1 MSFDLDSLD
10 QIFKENWNL
19 YLMSEPN
26 CNISN
31 KEELYID
38 AISQFEEN
46 LHFPSFNLLEEDLNT
61 DRSKLFTRNLFEENG
76 YSSGKREGIAKLDNF
91 DKKWTLISSETRKI
105 FSIQKMKRD
114 KSSGLYQEIKW
125 KKFEE
130 VKELKTKEI
139 YSKWKTKDNSDIVPK
154 TGDFKFKL
162 NSISQIKNWRFGR
175 DQDKGNYFLTLI
187 TLISKFKFLLIHSNG
202 SNSIYF
208 VVNFAICYIWSIK
221 Y

>member
-10 QIFKENWNL
+10 QIFKENWNQ

-26 CNISN
+26 SNISN

-38 AISQFEEN
+38 AISQFEGD

-61 DRSKLFTRNLFEENG
+61 DRSELFTRNLFEENG
-76 YSSGKREGIAKLDNF
+76 YSSDKHEGITKLDNF

-114 KSSGLYQEIKW
+114 KFSGLYQEIKW

-130 VKELKTKEI
+130 VKEPKTKEI
-139 YSKWKTKDNSDIVPK
+139 YSKWKSKESADIVHK

-175 DQDKGNYFLTLI
+175 DQDKGNFLTLI
-187 TLISKFKFLLIHSNG
+187 TLISKFKFLLIRSNE

-208 VVNFAICYIWSIK
+208 VINIAICYIWPIK